1 MRLVLHREIP
11 DDDNLRRQW
20 NSLVQQMECPE
31 VFFTYEWALAVS
43 RAYHGA
49 LAPLLVLAYERDC
62 LVGVVALA
70 TDNARQE
77 TFFLASATADYR
89 DFVSSPSRRCE
100 FVDLVFDE
108 LERLR
113 VPALAL
119 ASLPED
125 SATSRAIKPAGGAH
139 GYKTFSRPASVCA
152 QIALGSLTERQT
164 LRDRVT
170 NRKALRYSLKGLGK
184 RGPVCV
190 DHLKSRESVKAALPQ
205 FVQAHIA
212 RFLSSGRHSNLAQPQ
227 RQIFLTELADLLST
241 EGWIVLTRLRVGD
254 HPVAWNYGFQ
264 FSGSW
269 FYYQPTFDSEW
280 RQFSPG
286 FCLLSKIVEAACDD
300 PGIERVD
307 LGLGGEGYK
316 ERFSTGARQTLDFTI
331 NASTTRYLR
340 AAARYHV
347 ATAIKASPRLEHG
360 VRWALG
366 RVPAGGGQG

>member
-1 MRLVLHREIP
+1 MH
-11 DDDNLRRQW
+11 
-20 NSLVQQMECPE
+20 QMERPE

-43 RAYHGA
+43 RAYQAA
-49 LAPLLVLAYERDC
+49 LVPLLMLAYDRDC

-70 TDNARQE
+70 TDNTRQE
-77 TFFLASATADYR
+77 TFFLASSTADYC
-89 DFVSSPSRRCE
+89 DFVSSPAHRCE
-100 FVDLVFDE
+100 FVDLVFSE
-108 LERLR
+108 LGRLEAQ
-113 VPALAL
+113 ALML

-125 SATSRAIKPAGGAH
+125 SATSHAITPAAARH

-152 QIALGSLTERQT
+152 QIALGSFTERQT
-164 LRDRVT
+164 LKDRVT
-170 NRKALRYSLKGLGK
+170 NRKALRYALKGLCK
-184 RGPVCV
+184 QGPVSI
-190 DHLKSRESVKAALPQ
+190 DYLKSRESVRAGLPE
-205 FVQAHIA
+205 FIQAHIA
-212 RFLSSGRHSNLAQPQ
+212 RFLFSGRSSNLGQPQ
-227 RQIFLTELADLLST
+227 RQMFLAELADLLSV

-264 FSGSW
+264 FCGSW

-286 FCLLSKIVEAACDD
+286 FCLLSKIVEAGCDD

-316 ERFSTGARQTLDFTI
+316 ERFSTGARRTLDSTVT
-331 NASTTRYLR
+331 ASTTRYLQ

-347 ATAIKASPRLEHG
+347 ATAIKSSPRLEHG

-366 RVPAGGGQG
+366 RVPTGGGQG